1 MVKKHTVCVWLL
13 LSILLTVSQMLYAQQ
28 TLTLE
33 DCRTRAIE
41 GNKQIQIKLAEQKL
55 AKETRQSTRM
65 LYLPKLNLQ
74 GAYLR
79 TNEELSLL
87 NDDQKAMFGNM
98 GTSLSGTLQQNVP
111 NLITSLAQQGII
123 TPAQAQGLAQM
134 AGQSLPQLQQSLNQL
149 GEEVVDA
156 FRTDSRNLMV
166 GSVNLTQ
173 PLYTGGKI
181 SAANKMA
188 DLNEEL
194 SATQI
199 ELTEDELVKK
209 TDEAYWL
216 VVSLRHKE
224 RLAASYRDLLQ
235 HLDEDVQKMIRE
247 GVATKADGLSVSVKL
262 NEAEMTLTQVENGLV
277 LSRMALCQLCG
288 MPVDSQIT
296 LVDEQKEDLEDS
308 GETPVASIEQVWE
321 NRPELKILRTARQIT
336 DQKVRMA
343 KADYIPTLALT
354 AGYTLTNPNLLNG
367 FQKRFGGIWH
377 VGALLSMPLSNIWEN
392 RPKVAAARTQ
402 GNIYDLKREDAESLI
417 GLQVRQNEFRLSESR
432 KKLKMTEKNI
442 ASADENLRS
451 ANLGFSEG
459 VFTATTVM
467 EAQTAWLKAKSQQI
481 DAQID
486 VRLAISEL
494 SKSMGL

>member
-1 MVKKHTVCVWLL
+1 MKYTWLYL
-13 LSILLTVSQMLYAQQ
+13 FIFLMVSQIISAQQ

-33 DCRTRAIE
+33 ECRTMALE
-41 GNKQIQIKLAEQKL
+41 GNKQLQVKRAEQQL
-55 AKETRQSTRM
+55 AKQTRESTRM
-65 LYLPKLNLQ
+65 LYMPKLNLQ

-87 NDDQKAMFGNM
+87 NDDQKNTFSNM
-98 GTSLSGTLQQNVP
+98 GTALSGSLQQNVP

-123 TPAQAQGLAQM
+123 TPAQAQGLAQV

-181 SAANKMA
+181 QAANKMA

-194 SATQI
+194 TATQT
-199 ELTEDELVKK
+199 ELTEDELRQK

-224 RLAASYRDLLQ
+224 RLATSYRDLLQ
-235 HLDEDVQKMIRE
+235 HLDGDVQKMIRE

-262 NEAEMTLTQVENGLV
+262 NEAEMTLTQVEDGLV

-288 MPVDSQIT
+288 MPADSQIV
-296 LVDEQKEDLEDS
+296 LVDEQKEDLADS
-308 GETPVASIEQVWE
+308 DETPVASMEQVME
-321 NRPELKILRTARQIT
+321 NRPELRILRTARQIS
-336 DQKVRMA
+336 DQKIKMA

-377 VGALLSMPLSNIWEN
+377 VGALLSMPISNLWEN
-392 RPKVAAARTQ
+392 RSKVAAARTQ
-402 GNIYDLKREDAESLI
+402 GYIFDLKREDAESLI
-417 GLQVRQNEFRLSESR
+417 GLQVNQDEFRLSEAR

-442 ASADENLRS
+442 ASADENLHS
-451 ANLGFSEG
+451 ANTGFAEG

-486 VRLAISEL
+486 VRLALSEL
-494 SKSMGL
+494 KKSMGL